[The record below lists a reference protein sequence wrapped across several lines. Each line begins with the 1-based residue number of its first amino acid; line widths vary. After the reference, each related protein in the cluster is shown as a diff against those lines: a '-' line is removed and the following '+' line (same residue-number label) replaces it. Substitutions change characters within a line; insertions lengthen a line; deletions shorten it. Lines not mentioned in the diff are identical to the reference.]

1 MSKYRSRDRSRS
13 DTRRSRRDRSTS
25 RSHIRKTSS
34 QRAPEQYSQMSSG
47 SDFARLTEVLARIMS
62 TKKSHRYI
70 NEKILP
76 EFDPETK
83 DLSAAE
89 WLEKISMFGVI
100 RINYI

>member
-1 MSKYRSRDRSRS
+1 
-13 DTRRSRRDRSTS
+13 
-25 RSHIRKTSS
+25 
-34 QRAPEQYSQMSSG
+34 
-47 SDFARLTEVLARIMS
+47 MS